1 MRRLRILILFVG
13 VGLLFQITGCGGDE
27 VAPRFV
33 IVLMDE
39 TMSFRIDT
47 TQFWPEVRS
56 HVEKIVG
63 KLEPGEGFGIIGI
76 DDHGFDTDD
85 IRLEMTVLNQNL
97 LLLNRQ
103 KRELIRKV
111 RELNPRHANRPYTDI
126 LGALYQTANLLKG
139 EENHRGVV
147 AVFSDMIQTPRFP
160 SVNEASALSF
170 PKGTEIYCFY
180 VNATK
185 EYHGTTGQEWWD
197 RITGAWIPIF
207 EQAGLKYKD
216 DNGTP
221 HFYQRGKSE
230 YAIESIF

>member
-1 MRRLRILILFVG
+1 MRRLTVMILIGSIFLW
-13 VGLLFQITGCGGDE
+13 LQIIGCDGE
-27 VAPRFV
+27 KTKPRFV

-39 TMSFRIDT
+39 TVSFRVDT
-47 TQFWPEVRS
+47 TQFWPEVCS
-56 HVEKIVG
+56 LTVKIVRA
-63 KLEPGEGFGIIGI
+63 LEAGEGFCVIGI

-85 IRLEMTVLNQNL
+85 MRIGMTVLNDNPLAIVQ
-97 LLLNRQ
+97 Q
-103 KRELIRKV
+103 KNELIRRV
-111 RELNPRHANRPYTDI
+111 RGLAPRRANRPYTDI
-126 LGALYQTANLLKG
+126 LGSLHQAANLLKG
-139 EENHRGVV
+139 EANHRGVI

-160 SVNEASALSF
+160 TTNEAAALSF

-207 EQAGLKYKD
+207 EHAGLKYKD
-216 DNGTP
+216 DDGTP
-221 HFYQRGKSE
+221 QFYQRGKSK